1 MFKIS
6 GLSVFVTCVFAC
18 ALMVLPAS
26 AHAMAECKTG
36 SPGLSFKTGTSQTEY
51 IRTKSSKDL
60 TQMHGG
66 GSQGS
71 YIGGL
76 GGGELGFKTEA
87 RFEIQTQ
94 GNAACVKLKS
104 VNVLFY
110 SKPQVHIA
118 SNFSRSSCEYNAVM
132 AHEKKHIS
140 TLLKFQREISPKV
153 KAKIRSMLNSIDP
166 DLGPISLADTQ
177 KAQKAIQKRLSAS
190 LQAYSDLMMPIV
202 EQRQQAIDTPAEY
215 ARVSAQCK
223 KWDEKLAKQPKSK

>member
-1 MFKIS
+1 MFKITAWPVFA
-6 GLSVFVTCVFAC
+6 LCICVFVVL
-18 ALMVLPAS
+18 ALHSP
-26 AHAMAECKTG
+26 AHAMEECKT
-36 SPGLSFKTGTSQTEY
+36 SNPALNFKTGTSQTQY

-66 GSQGS
+66 GAQGS

-140 TLLKFQREISPKV
+140 TLLKFQREIAPKV
-153 KAKIRSMLNSIDP
+153 KAKIRSMINGIDP
-166 DLGPISLADTQ
+166 DIGPISPADTQ
-177 KAQKAIQKRLSAS
+177 KAQKAIQARLSAS
-190 LQAYSDLMMPIV
+190 FQAYSDLMMPIV